1 MKKIISIFISLLF
14 ITNLTFSQEFD
25 LLAEKVIKKDYE
37 GIDYLLSQ
45 GININVQQK
54 NGGATVLM
62 VASSYYGYED
72 CVEYLIGKGAD
83 VNLKDN
89 NGKTAL
95 IWAASNSFDN
105 AKVLISHGA
114 KVNEPSIDGMTPFI
128 QSTLGVTS
136 GKVPI
141 TLCELLL
148 ENGAD
153 INAAL
158 TGRSAAG
165 WTSLHYAAVDGDKEL
180 VKFLISNGANVNKA
194 TAEGSTAIYLA
205 KMGDYSE
212 LVDILR
218 KAGAKE

>member
-1 MKKIISIFISLLF
+1 MKKIILLLILLF
-14 ITNLTFSQEFD
+14 ISANILFAQEFD

-37 GIDYLLSQ
+37 GIDDLLSQ

-95 IWAASNSFDN
+95 LWAASNSFEN
-105 AKVLISHGA
+105 VKVLISHGA
-114 KVNEPSIDGMTPFI
+114 KVNEPANDGITPFI

-153 INAAL
+153 INAEL

-194 TAEGSTAIYLA
+194 TAEGSSALYLA
-205 KMGDYSE
+205 KMGNYDE
-212 LVDILR
+212 IVKLLKD
-218 KAGAKE
+218 AGAKD